1 MSYVSQDTSHLRGN
15 LTNYATNNMIEE
27 SLFKSILRRLDFSRV
42 QFEKDISTF
51 SSGEKKKVLIAKSL
65 CSSKNISTKIFEF

>member
-1 MSYVSQDTSHLRGN
+1 
-15 LTNYATNNMIEE
+15 MIEE
-27 SLFKSILRRLDFSRV
+27 SLFKSILRKLDFSRV